1 MLELR
6 HISKSFRSKKG
17 IKRVLDDISFTFP
30 RGENV
35 AILGGNGSGKSTLV
49 RMICGMELPDSG
61 RVRRAGKVSFPLGF
75 AGAVS
80 PNMTGRDNVRFA
92 ARIYGADVG
101 QVERFVYEFSELGRA
116 YDLPVVTYANSM
128 RARLSYGIS
137 IALKFDMYV
146 ADEMV
151 AVGDPAFK
159 RKCLDVFAERAKDAT
174 VLIVSS
180 LTTSPT
186 RFCSSGMVLRDGRLG
201 ELMPLPDAIA
211 AYDGTARKAAA
222 SPDPESPDPA
232 SPAGAAH

>member
-1 MLELR
+1 MLELK
-6 HISKSFRSKKG
+6 HISKGFRSKKG
-17 IKRVLDDISFTFP
+17 IKRVLDDISFTF
-30 RGENV
+30 GSDENI

-61 RVRRAGKVSFPLGF
+61 KIRRDGRVSFPLGF
-75 AGAVS
+75 AGAIS
-80 PNMTGRDNVRFA
+80 PNMTGRDNVRFV
-92 ARIYGADVG
+92 ARVYGAHVA

-137 IALKFDMYV
+137 MALKFDMYV

-159 RKCLDVFAERAKDAT
+159 RKCLEVFAERARDAP

-180 LTTSPT
+180 LTTSPA
-186 RFCSSGMVLRDGRLG
+186 RFCSSGMILKNGKLG
-201 ELMPLPDAIA
+201 ELIPFSDAVA
-211 AYDGTARKAAA
+211 AYNGTAEKTVAVA
-222 SPDPESPDPA
+222 
-232 SPAGAAH
+232 

>member
-6 HISKSFRSKKG
+6 HISKGFRSKKG
-17 IKRVLDDISFTFP
+17 IKRVLDDISFTFQS
-30 RGENV
+30 GENI

-61 RVRRAGKVSFPLGF
+61 GIRREGAVSFPLGF
-75 AGAVS
+75 AGAIS
-80 PNMTGRDNVRFA
+80 PNMTGRDNVRFI
-92 ARIYGADVG
+92 ARIYGANVG

-137 IALKFDMYV
+137 MALKFDMYV
-146 ADEMV
+146 VDEMA

-159 RKCLDVFAERAKDAT
+159 RKCLEVFSERAKDAT

-180 LTTSPT
+180 VTTTPT
-186 RFCSSGMVLRDGRLG
+186 RFCSRAMILQDGKLG
-201 ELMPLPDAIA
+201 ELMPLPEAVAAYTGMAEKTVAIA
-211 AYDGTARKAAA
+211 
-222 SPDPESPDPA
+222 
-232 SPAGAAH
+232 

>member
-6 HISKSFRSKKG
+6 HISKGFRSKKG
-17 IKRVLDDISFTFP
+17 IKRVLDDISFTFQS
-30 RGENV
+30 GENI

-61 RVRRAGKVSFPLGF
+61 GIRREGTVSFPLGF
-75 AGAVS
+75 AGAIS
-80 PNMTGRDNVRFA
+80 PNMTGRDNVRFI
-92 ARIYGADVG
+92 ARIYGANVG

-137 IALKFDMYV
+137 MALKFDMYV
-146 ADEMV
+146 VDEMA

-159 RKCLDVFAERAKDAT
+159 RKCLEVFSERAKDAT

-180 LTTSPT
+180 VTTTPT
-186 RFCSSGMVLRDGRLG
+186 RFCSRAMILQDGKLG
-201 ELMPLPDAIA
+201 ELMPLPEAVAAYTGMAEKTVAIA
-211 AYDGTARKAAA
+211 
-222 SPDPESPDPA
+222 
-232 SPAGAAH
+232 